1 MTTPTPKPVTI
12 HAEAKDL
19 KGRYA
24 NHISITSQ
32 ERDVVID
39 FSAIVKVGESV
50 NASLVSRV
58 FLNRFT
64 AQELAELL
72 QKTIA
77 VWEQRRYGDG
87 QKSAPG
93 ATTE

>member
-1 MTTPTPKPVTI
+1 MPPQPI
-12 HAEAKDL
+12 QIRAEADDL

-24 NHISITSQ
+24 NHVIVTSQ

-39 FSAIVKVGESV
+39 FNAAVKVGDHA
-50 NASLVSRV
+50 NISLVSRL

-77 VWEQRRYGDG
+77 EWERRRYD
-87 QKSAPG
+87 APG
-93 ATTE
+93 APPTPPIQQP

>member
-1 MTTPTPKPVTI
+1 MADQPIAKPITI
-12 HAEAKDL
+12 RAEPEDL
-19 KGRYA
+19 KGHYA
-24 NHISITSQ
+24 NHLIITSQ

-39 FSAIVKVGESV
+39 FNSVVKVGDTA
-50 NASLVSRV
+50 NISLVSRI

-77 VWEQRRYGDG
+77 AWEEKRYGA
-87 QKSAPG
+87 K
-93 ATTE
+93 E